1 MKHRVLLLHDGLVA
15 AWSHTLAR
23 TNDEW
28 SAIVPKEGKKKGQD
42 EEKGKEERADWW
54 ECGGKEELDGED
66 ERAVHE
72 RRKEE
77 VGCFRIGLCTYTQ

>member
-1 MKHRVLLLHDGLVA
+1 MICLITPQNQSDFR
-15 AWSHTLAR
+15 AW
-23 TNDEW
+23 
-28 SAIVPKEGKKKGQD
+28 KKKGQD